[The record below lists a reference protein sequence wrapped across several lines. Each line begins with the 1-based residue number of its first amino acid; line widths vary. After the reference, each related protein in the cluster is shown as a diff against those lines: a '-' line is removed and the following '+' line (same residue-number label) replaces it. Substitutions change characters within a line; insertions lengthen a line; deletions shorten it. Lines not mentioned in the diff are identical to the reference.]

1 MNIILVNLSLKAYLI
16 LEVGGG
22 SLLYEPGVELLLGV
36 PGQGGVVE
44 GAPALPVL
52 TGQCPLTALA
62 NTEGQHDIMHGFEA
76 CQDSARSPPWY
87 TQTLSTYVVSLRGR
101 LENKQGLES

>member
-1 MNIILVNLSLKAYLI
+1 MRPWTVNGLYYIIYMNIILVNLSLKAYLI

-62 NTEGQHDIMHGFEA
+62 HTEGTI
-76 CQDSARSPPWY
+76 
-87 TQTLSTYVVSLRGR
+87 
-101 LENKQGLES
+101 